1 MQESFLLYHRQR
13 YLWASLA
20 LCAIAIVAYAWHQPD
35 GPANG
40 GTWLGYTLG
49 GIAAALILWLTAL
62 GIRKRRYR
70 STLGR
75 LQGWVSAHVY
85 LGLSLLVIATLHC
98 GFQFGWNIHT
108 LAYALMCVVIASGI
122 VGVVLYIR
130 YPRQL
135 SSIRSGLTREQLQ
148 QQLAELDAQSLR
160 LAAAL
165 PAEFVDVMRSN
176 RDRVRLGDGLW
187 ALLAGRDRSQALV
200 PAGEASVLTVVPNP
214 HQTAVMEFLSDRLS
228 RSTRG
233 DQTRAISELLALVT
247 ARGAVLDRLRRHAQM
262 KAWLDIWLFFHVPA
276 TLALLAALIAHVFAV
291 FVYW

>member
-1 MQESFLLYHRQR
+1 MQESFLLYRRNR

-20 LCAIAIVAYAWHQPD
+20 LSAAAIMAYAWHEPD

-49 GIAAALILWLTAL
+49 GVAAALILWLTAL
-62 GIRKRRYR
+62 GIRKRRYG

-85 LGLSLLVIATLHC
+85 LGLSLLVITTLHC
-98 GFQFGWNIHT
+98 GFQFGWNVHT
-108 LAYALMCVVIASGI
+108 AAYALMCVVIASGI

-148 QQLAELDAQSLR
+148 QQLAELDAQSVR

-165 PAEFVDVMRSN
+165 PTEFVEVLRSN

-200 PAGEASVLTVVPNP
+200 PAGDGSVLTVVPNP
-214 HQTAVMEFLSDRLS
+214 RQTAVMEFLSDRLS

-233 DQTRAISELLALVT
+233 DQTRVISELLALVT
-247 ARGAVLDRLRRHAQM
+247 ARGAVLDRLRRHSQM
-262 KAWLDIWLFFHVPA
+262 KAWLDVWLFVHVPA

>member
-262 KAWLDIWLFFHVPA
+262 KVWLDIWLFFHVPA